1 MWFSH
6 LPWILS
12 GIFHNGGYPFSQ
24 TYFWKKRKQFQKI
37 SKNAQQGIW
46 TEFVL
51 SNNTRLFWMWLY
63 GTLCFLVYIINR
75 YSSGFRRKWI
85 NKRNSRGSIFGR
97 LSSKYG
103 RATSNILSWE
113 PWVPVRW
120 ALLNTEVLTILFY
133 HIQSII
139 FGWGLLNIEALA
151 AEQWVADCRI
161 ARCWLLN
168 IKALTLEQLW
178 ADCWTVRH
186 WLQMSKVLTA
196 EQWGAACWTVNHWL
210 QNR

>member
-1 MWFSH
+1 
-6 LPWILS
+6 
-12 GIFHNGGYPFSQ
+12 
-24 TYFWKKRKQFQKI
+24 
-37 SKNAQQGIW
+37 
-46 TEFVL
+46 
-51 SNNTRLFWMWLY
+51 MWLY

-85 NKRNSRGSIFGR
+85 NKRNSRGSIFGI